1 MSMLPTFNQP
11 NPETCWKMKRC
22 IFLSN
27 KAKIEGKGDQLVDS
41 YRGTKVSECQ
51 MLNSST
57 FSRNFALNLQF
68 PEVPF
73 LSVPVSF
80 IVMYFR

>member
-1 MSMLPTFNQP
+1 
-11 NPETCWKMKRC
+11 MKRF
-22 IFLSN
+22 IFLTN
-27 KAKIEGKGDQLVDS
+27 KAEIEGKGDKLVDS
-41 YRGTKVSECQ
+41 YHGTKVSECQ

-68 PEVPF
+68 PGVPF